1 MHYLMSPWAGEEDQ
15 ILLVNTSSLCRGRED
30 IEAVWLIDLLQ
41 LLEGTMRQIQL
52 LPLLLLPTLF
62 SCDTTDPPPQ
72 HEPSIQLSAEDVS
85 CTEAW
90 LKVSLTDVSEPRTV
104 AIQQDGQRVSVSTL
118 LTPDSLIVVEGLLP
132 RRTYTFLAQRLAQDS
147 SVVSASLPAQATT
160 MDTTSHNFAWQI
172 DTLGVTSSSLNDVAI
187 INDTLAYAA
196 GEMYLRDSTGGID
209 PTRYNLAVWNGT
221 RWSIRRLAYYF
232 QGQPF
237 YHPIQTVFA
246 LNANDIWFA
255 GNGVSRWNGQRF
267 IEMPI
272 PSSVWVPNRMN
283 KIWGS
288 SSSDIYI
295 VGDNG
300 SIAHFNGS
308 TWQRVE
314 SGTTLTMR
322 DIWGAPNPR
331 SGHTEILALA
341 STFEPQ
347 TQESRILN
355 LTGITV
361 AAVSNT
367 GLHPYLNGI
376 WFVPGGR
383 YYAVGAG
390 IHQKRLLNDSLWRAY
405 PSGVVTRFSSGGV
418 RGQNLNDVFVV
429 GSFGEVVHFNGFS
442 WYRYF
447 SDVPLPSG
455 AYGSVASRGNL
466 MMAAG
471 DIGAT
476 RAIVLIGRR

>member
-1 MHYLMSPWAGEEDQ
+1 
-15 ILLVNTSSLCRGRED
+15 
-30 IEAVWLIDLLQ
+30 
-41 LLEGTMRQIQL
+41 
-52 LPLLLLPTLF
+52 
-62 SCDTTDPPPQ
+62 
-72 HEPSIQLSAEDVS
+72 
-85 CTEAW
+85 
-90 LKVSLTDVSEPRTV
+90 
-104 AIQQDGQRVSVSTL
+104 
-118 LTPDSLIVVEGLLP
+118 
-132 RRTYTFLAQRLAQDS
+132 
-147 SVVSASLPAQATT
+147 
-160 MDTTSHNFAWQI
+160 
-172 DTLGVTSSSLNDVAI
+172 
-187 INDTLAYAA
+187 
-196 GEMYLRDSTGGID
+196 
-209 PTRYNLAVWNGT
+209 
-221 RWSIRRLAYYF
+221 
-232 QGQPF
+232 
-237 YHPIQTVFA
+237 
-246 LNANDIWFA
+246 
-255 GNGVSRWNGQRF
+255 
-267 IEMPI
+267 
-272 PSSVWVPNRMN
+272 
-283 KIWGS
+283 
-288 SSSDIYI
+288 
-295 VGDNG
+295 
-300 SIAHFNGS
+300 
-308 TWQRVE
+308 VE